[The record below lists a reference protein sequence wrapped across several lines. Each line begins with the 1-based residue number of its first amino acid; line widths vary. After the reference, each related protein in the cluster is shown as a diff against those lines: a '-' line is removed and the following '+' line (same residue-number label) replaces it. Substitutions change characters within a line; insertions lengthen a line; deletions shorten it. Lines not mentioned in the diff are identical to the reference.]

1 MDRIFRSVIRRTGAT
16 ALLAAS
22 LLVGCAQPLP
32 AARADYA
39 GEWRGK
45 GVALLITAD
54 GMVVYERKAD
64 GSSVS
69 LNAPIK
75 RFDGDDFEVGIGP
88 MVTRFDVTE
97 PPAEVDGEWRMTVDG
112 RVLTRVDGSAAA
124 SAPDGE
130 LISA

>member
-1 MDRIFRSVIRRTGAT
+1 MSR
-16 ALLAAS
+16 ALL
-22 LLVGCAQPLP
+22 LLLALLIGCAQPLP
-32 AARADYA
+32 PDRGDYV

-45 GVALLITAD
+45 GVVLLITAD
-54 GMVVYERKAD
+54 GMVVHERKAD

-97 PPAEVDGEWRMTVDG
+97 PPAEVDGDWRMTVDG
-112 RVLTRVDGSAAA
+112 RELRRVDDGAVPMAD
-124 SAPDGE
+124 PDE
-130 LISA
+130 ESIAT